1 MANEKRLIDDNA
13 LFQFLKEQREK
24 ETGAYSRDMYNCPNC
39 GAPITEKKCP
49 YCGTRFYNVST
60 IEGPTVKATE
70 TKRKPTGVTITIP
83 GEGVVDKLAREVIQ
97 GKWGTGSARKQRLE
111 AAGYDSVAVQARVN
125 QLMSGQGGS
134 QP

>member
-39 GAPITEKKCP
+39 GAPITEDKCP

-60 IEGPTVKATE
+60 IEDPPAKKRE
-70 TKRKPTGVTITIP
+70 TKRQPTGVTLTIP
-83 GEGVVDKLAREVIQ
+83 GDGQLDKLAREVIQ
-97 GKWGTGSARKQRLE
+97 GAWGIGAVRKERLE

-134 QP
+134 RP